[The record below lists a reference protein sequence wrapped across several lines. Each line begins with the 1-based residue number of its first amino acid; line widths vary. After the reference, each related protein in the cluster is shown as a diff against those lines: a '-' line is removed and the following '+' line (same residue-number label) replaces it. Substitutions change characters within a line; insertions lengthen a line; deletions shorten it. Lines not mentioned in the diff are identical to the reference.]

1 MFLDDATGLVL
12 ARNEMPVH
20 RTFHI
25 AAPAMLVLRDAIEDR
40 VEHHARGHTENEI
53 RTHQRTDVEDLAGHL
68 HGAHFLIRRALSFT
82 SSTMTRMMLAS
93 VATFDASPTAAV
105 LAVPPSTST
114 PVS

>member
-53 RTHQRTDVEDLAGHL
+53 RPH
-68 HGAHFLIRRALSFT
+68 
-82 SSTMTRMMLAS
+82 
-93 VATFDASPTAAV
+93 
-105 LAVPPSTST
+105 
-114 PVS
+114 